1 MKRCESPVS
10 TTRVVTRKACTVEQ
24 LDGNQNLED
33 TGAIDYVVIEIA
45 GQPITGEL
53 IPSILDLVDRGLIR
67 IADVLLVVTA
77 ADGSHT
83 TLIPDDLDPA
93 EVGDLGALAGA
104 SSGLLGEEDSAAV
117 AGIMQPNARALV
129 LVYENLW
136 SLPFARSARRAGG
149 QLIANGHI
157 PTQAIVAALDALE
170 A

>member
-1 MKRCESPVS
+1 MTAEEMDRP
-10 TTRVVTRKACTVEQ
+10 
-24 LDGNQNLED
+24 LDE
-33 TGAIDYVVIEIA
+33 TGAIDYVVIELP
-45 GQPITGEL
+45 GQAVTGEL
-53 IPSILDLVDRGLIR
+53 IPSLLDLVDRQLIR

-83 TLIPDDLDPA
+83 ALTPDDLDPA

-104 SSGLLGEEDSAAV
+104 SSGLLGEDDAAAV
-117 AGIMQPNARALV
+117 AAIMQPDARALV

-136 SLPFARSARRAGG
+136 SLPFAQSARRAGG

-157 PTQAIVAALDALE
+157 PTQAIIAALDALE